1 MGKLDGT
8 GGVTAPGGFR
18 DGKRKCPFAASWNI
32 SFQAGISS
40 SRTVAWETRN
50 MKEHQ
55 NRVGATRGTILGGQC
70 YEPQAALDTGQK
82 VRDGWGGP
90 RFQRGQGRSAH
101 VGRLKEGKKEP
112 RLLEWGWGRPEP
124 HSVQSGGGTQA
135 WAKLHL

>member
-1 MGKLDGT
+1 
-8 GGVTAPGGFR
+8 
-18 DGKRKCPFAASWNI
+18 
-32 SFQAGISS
+32 
-40 SRTVAWETRN
+40 

-70 YEPQAALDTGQK
+70 CEPQAALDTGQK
-82 VRDGWGGP
+82 VRDCWGGP

-101 VGRLKEGKKEP
+101 VGRLKEGKKEQ

-135 WAKLHL
+135 QAKLHL